1 MINYQDIE
9 MDPVFADAILKKVLI
24 LFLYL
29 RECTLFKGRFIEA
42 NKMYDKSLQINPNN
56 AITYF
61 SKGFRFI
68 SL

>member
-1 MINYQDIE
+1 

-42 NKMYDKSLQINPNN
+42 NKMYDQINPNN

-68 SL
+68 SFLNMKIRIYK